1 MSNLVQSRTPNQMNI
16 TTPTPDTEQT
26 LFYTAINALRI
37 AGQENLADDL
47 DQRMENIIKTPKVA
61 IYIQGGMVQG
71 IRSNIGQ
78 DLEVEIVDDDWHPLN
93 DPDDDS
99 VVDPEDRWQE
109 IQTELEFGNY

>member
-1 MSNLVQSRTPNQMNI
+1 MKI
-16 TTPTPDTEQT
+16 TTPLPDTTEI
-26 LFYTAINALRI
+26 LLLNAINALRI
-37 AGQENLADDL
+37 AGQDKFADDL
-47 DQRMENIIKTPKVA
+47 NERLEAITKTHKIA
-61 IYIQGGMVQG
+61 IFIQGGMAQG

-109 IQTELEFGNY
+109 IQNELEFGNY